1 MENYKK
7 NLKSLIELNDIEWSK
22 IEDKLVE
29 KHYKKN
35 EFILVPGEYSEDYYF
50 VECGVIRSYTI
61 DDNGKEHVIQF
72 GTENWFVSDRNS
84 AICKQQSK
92 FYIQAIE
99 DSTLIILNNE
109 INELITSINPN
120 FLVEQNKL
128 IQNHVRSLQDRI
140 NLLLSATAKT
150 RYLEF
155 IRLYPNQV
163 NRIPQW
169 MIASYLGI
177 TPESLSRV
185 RKDIAHG

>member
-7 NLKSLIELNDIEWSK
+7 HLKSLIKLNDVEWAK

-50 VECGVIRSYTI
+50 VESGVIRSYTI

-84 AICKQQSK
+84 AVCKQQSK

-99 DSTLIILNNE
+99 DSTLIIMNNE
-109 INELITSINPN
+109 INTLITSINPN